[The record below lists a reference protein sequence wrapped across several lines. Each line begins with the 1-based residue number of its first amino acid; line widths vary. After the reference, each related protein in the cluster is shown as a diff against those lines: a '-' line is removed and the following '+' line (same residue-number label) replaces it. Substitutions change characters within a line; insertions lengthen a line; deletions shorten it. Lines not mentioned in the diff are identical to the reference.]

1 MQQSARSCCCTCKTL
16 RFAAVYFLVST
27 PANRM
32 ILPPEK
38 SARSKKVPTRKGTK
52 NFSQVTRSIIAALAE
67 AHVEFDQIIKQT
79 GASRATVFRILR
91 ALKKNELKTKK
102 VGRQSKTTPEMDKFI
117 IDSSESNRKLLP
129 KELQKLLLEKY
140 GVFLSLTRIRFR
152 LRMAG
157 LFGHVCSRKPL
168 LSTLNKLK
176 RLLWAFQHR
185 KWTVTQW
192 KKILWSDEKKIELF
206 NSKRRTYCRRMK
218 NEPLRSDTIQGTVKH
233 GGGSVMFWGCFGGV
247 GMGDIHQITGIM
259 KKEEYHQILIKH
271 AMPSGSR
278 LFGSGWTFQQDNH
291 PKHKSR
297 LCNEYLQKKADAGVI
312 ELMTWPPQSP
322 DLSPIELLW
331 DEVDRQVQSKK
342 PTSIAELT
350 SIVKDTWKEIAEDV
364 LEKLLAR
371 MPLLC
376 QAVIDAEGGYFN
388 EKLAPQKKKQMVYH

>member
-1 MQQSARSCCCTCKTL
+1 
-16 RFAAVYFLVST
+16 
-27 PANRM
+27 M
-32 ILPPEK
+32 ILPEK
-38 SARSKKVPTRKGTK
+38 SARFQKVQNRKGRKKLSGT
-52 NFSQVTRSIIAALAE
+52 TRSIIAALAE
-67 AHVEFDQIIKQT
+67 AQVELNQIVKQT

-91 ALKKNELKTKK
+91 ALKTSQPKTKK
-102 VGRQSKTTPEMDKFI
+102 AGRRLKTTPEMDEFI
-117 IDSSESNRKLLP
+117 VDSVQSNRKLLP
-129 KELQKLLLEKY
+129 KEVQKLLEEKY
-140 GVFLSLTRIRFR
+140 GVFLSLPRIRFR

-185 KWTVTQW
+185 KWTVQQW
-192 KKILWSDEKKIELF
+192 KNILWSDEKKFELF

-247 GMGDIHQITGIM
+247 QMGDIHQITGIM
-259 KKEEYHQILIKH
+259 KKEEYHQILVRH
-271 AMPSGSR
+271 AMPSGVR
-278 LFGSGWTFQQDNH
+278 LFGSGWTFQQDND
-291 PKHKSR
+291 PKHKSH
-297 LCNEYLQKKADAGVI
+297 LCNDYLQKKAQAGTI
-312 ELMTWPPQSP
+312 QLMTWPPQSP

-342 PTSIAELT
+342 PTSLAELS
-350 SIVKDTWKEIAEDV
+350 SIVKDTWKDIAEDV

-376 QAVIDAEGGYFN
+376 QAVIDADGGYFN
-388 EKLAPQKKKQMVYH
+388 EKLAPQKKKQIVHH